1 LSGKRPPRLTPP
13 FSTGQIGV
21 CHFLRA
27 NTNGAVDEIVD
38 ECWKGGAWPLIDSLP
53 RET

>member
-1 LSGKRPPRLTPP
+1 LAPP

-21 CHFLRA
+21 CHFFGA
-27 NTNGAVDEIVD
+27 NTNGDVDEIVD
-38 ECWKGGAWPLIDSLP
+38 ERWIGGEWPLIDSLP